1 MEDSDFNA
9 ARSRVSAEIKM
20 FIFEVGEFGLDE
32 DTAEFVR
39 DGASRLITDLDQ
51 VVEDKQL
58 DKIETR
64 LGRLQVTVRQALRK
78 NKP

>member
-1 MEDSDFNA
+1 MEDSDFRA
-9 ARSRVSAEIKM
+9 AQSRVSAEIKM
-20 FIFEVGEFGLDE
+20 FISEVGELGLDE

-39 DGASRLITDLDQ
+39 DGASRLITDLDH

-58 DKIETR
+58 DRIESS
-64 LGRLQVTVRQALRK
+64 LGRLQVTVRAALRR